1 MIDNYDNY
9 KFTLNENI
17 RYTLEGLLICGVLGF
32 LFYHNILGVIVL
44 SPLILIY
51 RRRIKSQLIE
61 KRKWKLNQEFRDAIV
76 SISAALNSGYSA
88 ENAFYEAWKDLK
100 LLYKEESL
108 IMQELSYIINQI
120 KLNVTVEK
128 ALSDFA
134 RRTRTEDITNFAE
147 IFTTAKRTGGNL
159 IKIIHTTAKSIS
171 EKIEVKREII
181 TLITAKKYEADIM
194 KYIPPVIIIYLNYSS
209 PGYLDSLYH
218 NILGIFVMSILL
230 AIYLVAFTLADK
242 IVDINI

>member
-9 KFTLNENI
+9 KFSLKENI
-17 RYTLEGLLICGVLGF
+17 RYTLEGLIICGFLGF
-32 LFYHNILGVIVL
+32 LFYQNILGVLVL

-51 RRRIKSQLIE
+51 RRRIKSQLLE

-134 RRTRTEDITNFAE
+134 RRTKTEDITNFAE
-147 IFTTAKRTGGNL
+147 IFTTAKRTGGDL

-181 TLITAKKYEADIM
+181 TLITGKKYEADIM
-194 KYIPPVIIIYLNYSS
+194 KCIPPVIILYLNYSS
-209 PGYLDSLYH
+209 PGFLDPLYH
-218 NILGIFVMSILL
+218 NILGIVVMTILL
-230 AIYLVAFTLADK
+230 ATYLVAFTLADQ